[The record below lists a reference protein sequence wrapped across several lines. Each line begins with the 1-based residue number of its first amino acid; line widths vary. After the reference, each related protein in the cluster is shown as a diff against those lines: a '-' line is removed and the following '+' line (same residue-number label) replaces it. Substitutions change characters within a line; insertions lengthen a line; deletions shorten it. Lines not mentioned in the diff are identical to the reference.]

1 MAQRPEVIIIGAGLA
16 GLSAARTLQAHGV
29 PSLIFEASDRI
40 GGRVATDLV
49 DGFRIDRGFQV
60 LLDSYPEA
68 RRGLDLA
75 ALDLRPF
82 APGAL
87 LHRGNGRFG
96 RIGDPL
102 RAPLDGLRSL
112 ASGAFTLGDAVRVLG
127 LRAASA
133 AAPDAP
139 LRTDGPTTLEALRA
153 RGFSTQAIEA
163 FFRPFFGGVFLD
175 RDLTPARPW
184 FEFLFGM
191 FATGRATLPSEG
203 MQAIPAQLAS
213 AIPSGYLRRE
223 SPVRRLQAR
232 AVELESGEVIEGE
245 TIILATDGTAA
256 ARLLPEL
263 RAPEWSG
270 CVTISYAAPD
280 APITTRHLA
289 LKAPDDPGPVN
300 QVCVPSVVAPSYAP
314 AGRHLVSA
322 TIIGTPGEDDA
333 ALDRAARA
341 QLNEW
346 FGASTVARW
355 QCLTVSRVPFSL
367 PRTLVGESAAAASVR
382 RADGL
387 YVCGDNLETP
397 SIDGAMRSGRR
408 AAEAV
413 LADQAAR
420 R

>member
-16 GLSAARTLQAHGV
+16 GLSAARTLAANGV
-29 PSLIFEASDRI
+29 PSLVLEASDRI
-40 GGRVATDLV
+40 GGRVTTDSI

-75 ALDLRPF
+75 ALDLQPF
-82 APGAL
+82 ASGAL
-87 LHRGNGRFG
+87 LHRGGGRFG

-102 RAPLDGLRSL
+102 RAPLDGVRSL
-112 ASGAFTLGDAVRVLG
+112 MSGAFTLGDAFRVLG

-133 AAPDAP
+133 AAHDAP
-139 LRTDGPTTLEALRA
+139 MRTEGPTTLEALRA
-153 RGFSTQAIEA
+153 RGFSAQAIEA

-175 RDLTPARPW
+175 RELTPARPW
-184 FEFLFGM
+184 FEFLFRM

-203 MQAIPAQLAS
+203 MQAIPTQLA
-213 AIPSGYLRRE
+213 AALPSGHVRRE
-223 SPVRRLQAR
+223 SPVRRLHAR
-232 AVELESGEVIEGE
+232 AVELDSGEVLEAE

-270 CVTISYAAPD
+270 CITLSFAAPD

-289 LKAPDDPGPVN
+289 LKAPDDTGPVN
-300 QVCVPSVVAPSYAP
+300 HVCVPSVVAPSYAP

-322 TIIGTPGEDDA
+322 TIIGAPAEDDA

-341 QLNEW
+341 QLSDW
-346 FGASTVARW
+346 FGASAVERW
-355 QCLTVSRVPFSL
+355 QLLTVSRVPFSL
-367 PRTLVGESAAAASVR
+367 PRTLVGESAAAAVLR
-382 RADGL
+382 QTDGL
-387 YVCGDNLETP
+387 YACGDHLETP

-413 LADQAAR
+413 LADLGAR

>member
-1 MAQRPEVIIIGAGLA
+1 MAQRPDVIIIGAGLA
-16 GLSAARTLQAHGV
+16 GLSAARTLQARGV

-87 LHRGNGRFG
+87 LHRGGGRFG

-102 RAPLDGLRSL
+102 RAPLDGVRSL
-112 ASGAFTLGDAVRVLG
+112 TSGAFTLGDAIRVLG

-133 AAPDAP
+133 TAHDAP
-139 LRTDGPTTLEALRA
+139 MRSEGPTTLETLRA
-153 RGFSTQAIEA
+153 RGFSAQAIEA

-175 RDLTPARPW
+175 RELTPARPW
-184 FEFLFGM
+184 FDFLFGM

-213 AIPSGYLRRE
+213 ALPSGHLRRE
-223 SPVRRLQAR
+223 SPVRRLHDR
-232 AVELESGEVIEGE
+232 AVELESGEVIEAE

-263 RAPEWSG
+263 SAPAWSG
-270 CVTISYAAPD
+270 CVTLSYATPD

-300 QVCVPSVVAPSYAP
+300 HVCVPSVVAPSYAP

-322 TIIGTPGEDDA
+322 TIIGTPGDDDI
-333 ALDRAARA
+333 ALDRASRT
-341 QLNEW
+341 QLGEW
-346 FGASTVARW
+346 FGASAIERW
-355 QCLTVSRVPFSL
+355 QLLKVSHVPFSL
-367 PRTLVGESAAAASVR
+367 PRTLVGESAAATAVR
-382 RADGL
+382 RATGL
-387 YVCGDNLETP
+387 YACGDHLETP
-397 SIDGAMRSGRR
+397 SINGAMRSGRR
-408 AAEAV
+408 AADAV
-413 LADQAAR
+413 LADLAAR